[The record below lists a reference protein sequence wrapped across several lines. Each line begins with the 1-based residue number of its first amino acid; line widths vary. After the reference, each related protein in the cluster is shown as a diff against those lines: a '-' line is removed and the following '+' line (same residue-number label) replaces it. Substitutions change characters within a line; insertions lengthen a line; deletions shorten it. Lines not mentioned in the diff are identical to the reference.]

1 MVFGD
6 DMNLMKIP
14 RRRGEIKEKQEEKRE
29 VGWIVTRAL
38 EEKLE
43 KTGRED
49 GFRFLS
55 LFFHF
60 GPPFFSPLY
69 RPQLSLPVL

>member
-1 MVFGD
+1 M
-6 DMNLMKIP
+6 
-14 RRRGEIKEKQEEKRE
+14 
-29 VGWIVTRAL
+29 GWIVTRAL

-69 RPQLSLPVL
+69 RPQLSLPAL